1 MNINKTIHQH
11 TTYIYA
17 KEINMEVYL
26 LPACLET
33 YNTFSLISEKNSL
46 SRLELLNLQHSES
59 TQGFY

>member
-1 MNINKTIHQH
+1 MNINKTVHQH

-33 YNTFSLISEKNSL
+33 YNIFPLISEKKIHF
-46 SRLELLNLQHSES
+46 QD
-59 TQGFY
+59 